1 MYVVVIF
8 GNISRHPQASP
19 TSTRREMSSIRVY
32 VEIMGETVGGTE
44 LSANNTTYQKRI
56 EIANRKSS

>member
-19 TSTRREMSSIRVY
+19 TSDGEMSSIRVY